1 MVVRIRGESLQYSC
15 PISHPARTPVTPQPI
30 TADLFPDLPVFAP
43 LEKPK
48 LRKKPKAA
56 ASQPTQ
62 PPTPA
67 LSAPQVTE
75 PEALACALEGHPDYR
90 VLRRL
95 TPRLHWPDTPG
106 RPGALR
112 LRVVVLDTETTGLDA
127 TKDKIIELA
136 MLRFEVDLAS
146 GLPVGEVEVFDEL
159 EDPGMPIPPEVQ
171 ALTGIRD
178 ADVAGKR
185 LDAQR
190 VADMLDGVDL
200 VIAHNAGFDR
210 PFCEVRFDLFQDI
223 AWACS
228 FADMDWKA
236 QGRSSQKLESLA
248 LELGLFYDAHRAE
261 MDCHALLAVLTAPLP
276 KDVSSH
282 ALATLIAASRQPAY
296 RLSATGAPFDSKD
309 RLKARG
315 YRWNGEQRVWQ
326 TRIGSDAA
334 LEAELQWLR
343 EQVYGARQASVAL
356 EQTDAL
362 VRYSSRSGDFSQ
374 RSL

>member
-1 MVVRIRGESLQYSC
+1 MT
-15 PISHPARTPVTPQPI
+15 AQPI

-43 LEKPK
+43 LDKPK
-48 LRKKPKAA
+48 PRKKPKAVALQPTHAPAPVLA
-56 ASQPTQ
+56 ASQ
-62 PPTPA
+62 A
-67 LSAPQVTE
+67 AE
-75 PEALACALEGHPDYR
+75 PEVLARALEAHPDYR

-95 TPRLHWPDTPG
+95 VPRLQWPNV
-106 RPGALR
+106 PGALR

-136 MLRFEVDLAS
+136 MLRLEVDLAT
-146 GLPVGEVEVFDEL
+146 GLPVGDVEVFDEL
-159 EDPGMPIPPEVQ
+159 EDPGMPIPPEVR
-171 ALTGIRD
+171 ALTGISD

-190 VADMLDGVDL
+190 VAAMLDGVDL

-210 PFCEVRFDLFQDI
+210 PFCEARFAGFQDI

-236 QGRSSQKLESLA
+236 QGRSSQKLESLT

-276 KDVSSH
+276 KEPSSH

-296 RLSATGAPFDSKD
+296 RLSATGAPFESKD
-309 RLKARG
+309 LLKARG

-326 TRIGSDAA
+326 TRIGSDAE

-343 EQVYGARQASVAL
+343 EQVYGARRASVAL

-362 VRYSSRSGDFSQ
+362 VRYSKRSGDFSE

>member
-1 MVVRIRGESLQYSC
+1 
-15 PISHPARTPVTPQPI
+15 VTPRHDM
-30 TADLFPDLPVFAP
+30 TADLFPDLPVFVP
-43 LEKPK
+43 LEKPQA
-48 LRKKPKAA
+48 RKKAKPPAPSVPSLRPDPLPVA
-56 ASQPTQ
+56 EAVPSASD
-62 PPTPA
+62 
-67 LSAPQVTE
+67 
-75 PEALACALEGHPDYR
+75 PESLARTLQAHPDYR

-95 TPRLHWPDTPG
+95 VPRLEWPDT
-106 RPGALR
+106 PGALR
-112 LRVVVLDTETTGLDA
+112 LRVVVLDTETTGLDPA
-127 TKDKIIELA
+127 KDKIIELA
-136 MLRFEVDLAS
+136 MLRCEVDLAA
-146 GLPVGEVEVFDEL
+146 GLPVGRVEVFDEL

-171 ALTGIRD
+171 ALTGISD

-190 VADMLDGVDL
+190 VAALLEGADL

-210 PFCEVRFDLFQDI
+210 PFCEARFALFQDI

-276 KDVSSH
+276 KEPAAN

-296 RLSATGAPFDSKD
+296 RLSATGAPFETKD

-315 YRWNGEQRVWQ
+315 YRWNAEQRVWQ
-326 TRIGSDAA
+326 TRAGSDTA
-334 LEAELQWLR
+334 LDAELLWLR
-343 EQVYGARQASVAL
+343 AQVYGTRAASVAL

-362 VRYSSRSGDFSQ
+362 VRYSKRNGDFSE
-374 RSL
+374 RSV

>member
-1 MVVRIRGESLQYSC
+1 M
-15 PISHPARTPVTPQPI
+15 TPDAT

-43 LEKPK
+43 LEKPQT
-48 LRKKPKAA
+48 RKKPKALA
-56 ASQPTQ
+56 PKPLPVPSPSM
-62 PPTPA
+62 PPGA
-67 LSAPQVTE
+67 E
-75 PEALACALEGHPDYR
+75 PEALARVLDAHPDYR

-95 TPRLHWPDTPG
+95 TPRLDWPNT
-106 RPGALR
+106 PGALR

-127 TKDKIIELA
+127 SKDKIIELA
-136 MLRFEVDLAS
+136 MLRFDVDMAT
-146 GLPVGEVEVFDEL
+146 GLPVGQVQVFDEL
-159 EDPGMPIPPEVQ
+159 EDPGIPIPAEVQ

-178 ADVAGKR
+178 ADVVGKR
-185 LDAQR
+185 LDMQR
-190 VADMLDGVDL
+190 VAEMLDGADL

-210 PFCEVRFDLFQDI
+210 PFCEARCALFQDI

-248 LELGLFYDAHRAE
+248 QELGLFYDAHRAE

-276 KDVSSH
+276 KDPSGN
-282 ALATLIAASRQPAY
+282 ALATLITASRQAAY
-296 RLSATGAPFDSKD
+296 RLSATGAPFESKD
-309 RLKARG
+309 RLKTRG

-334 LEAELQWLR
+334 LETELQWLR
-343 EQVYGARQASVAL
+343 AQVYGTRQASVAL

-362 VRYSSRSGDFSQ
+362 VRYSSRSGDFSE

>member
-1 MVVRIRGESLQYSC
+1 MTRQ
-15 PISHPARTPVTPQPI
+15 AI

-48 LRKKPKAA
+48 PRKKPKVA
-56 ASQPTQ
+56 ASPAAPAPA
-62 PPTPA
+62 PPHA
-67 LSAPQVTE
+67 VPQADE
-75 PEALACALEGHPDYR
+75 PEAWARALEAHPDDR

-95 TPRLHWPDTPG
+95 IPRLHWPQTPG
-106 RPGALR
+106 TPGALR

-127 TKDKIIELA
+127 SRDKIIELA
-136 MLRFEVDLAS
+136 MLRLEVDLAT
-146 GLPVGEVEVFDEL
+146 GLPVGDVQVFDEL
-159 EDPGMPIPPEVQ
+159 EDPGMPIPAEVR
-171 ALTGIRD
+171 ALTGISD

-190 VADMLDGVDL
+190 VAAMLDGVDL

-210 PFCEVRFDLFQDI
+210 PFCEARFALFQDI

-282 ALATLIAASRQPAY
+282 ALATLIAASRQPSY
-296 RLSATGAPFDSKD
+296 RLSATGAPFESKD

-315 YRWNGEQRVWQ
+315 YRWNGDQRVWQ
-326 TRIGSDAA
+326 TRVGSDTE

-343 EQVYGARQASVAL
+343 AQVYGVRQASVAL

-362 VRYSSRSGDFSQ
+362 VRYSKRSGDFSE

>member
-1 MVVRIRGESLQYSC
+1 
-15 PISHPARTPVTPQPI
+15 VTQ
-30 TADLFPDLPVFAP
+30 AN
-43 LEKPK
+43 
-48 LRKKPKAA
+48 
-56 ASQPTQ
+56 
-62 PPTPA
+62 
-67 LSAPQVTE
+67 E
-75 PEALACALEGHPDYR
+75 PEAMARALETHPDYR

-95 TPRLHWPDTPG
+95 TPRLQWTHTSDTQ
-106 RPGALR
+106 GALR

-127 TKDKIIELA
+127 GKDKIIELA

-146 GLPVGEVEVFDEL
+146 GLPVGKVEVFDEL
-159 EDPGMPIPPEVQ
+159 EDPGMPIPAEVQ

-190 VADMLDGVDL
+190 VAAMLDGVDL

-210 PFCEVRFDLFQDI
+210 PFCEARFALFQDI

-248 LELGLFYDAHRAE
+248 QDLGLFYDAHRAE
-261 MDCHALLAVLTAPLP
+261 MDCHALLAVLAAPLP
-276 KDVSSH
+276 KDPSGN
-282 ALATLIAASRQPAY
+282 ALATLITASRQAAY
-296 RLSATGAPFDSKD
+296 RLSATGAAFETKD
-309 RLKARG
+309 RLKTRG

-326 TRIGSDAA
+326 IRIGSDAA
-334 LEAELQWLR
+334 LETELQWLR
-343 EQVYGARQASVAL
+343 AQIYGTRQASVAL

-362 VRYSSRSGDFSQ
+362 VRYSSRSGDFSE

>member
-1 MVVRIRGESLQYSC
+1 M
-15 PISHPARTPVTPQPI
+15 TPDAT

-43 LEKPK
+43 LEKPRT
-48 LRKKPKAA
+48 RKKPKAPA
-56 ASQPTQ
+56 PKPLPVPS
-62 PPTPA
+62 PPMPPDA
-67 LSAPQVTE
+67 E
-75 PEALACALEGHPDYR
+75 PEAWARALDAHPDYR

-95 TPRLHWPDTPG
+95 TPRLDWPDNPA
-106 RPGALR
+106 ALR
-112 LRVVVLDTETTGLDA
+112 LRVVVLDTETTGLDPA
-127 TKDKIIELA
+127 KDKIIELA
-136 MLRFEVDLAS
+136 MLRCEVDLAT
-146 GLPVGEVEVFDEL
+146 GMPVGRVEVFDEL
-159 EDPGMPIPPEVQ
+159 EDPGMPIPAEVQ

-185 LDAQR
+185 LDMQR

-210 PFCEVRFDLFQDI
+210 PFCEVRCAHFEDI

-228 FADMDWKA
+228 IADIDWKA

-248 LELGLFYDAHRAE
+248 QDLGLFYSAHRAD

-276 KDVSSH
+276 KDPSGN
-282 ALATLIAASRQPAY
+282 ALATLIAASRQAAY
-296 RLSATGAPFDSKD
+296 RLSATGAPFESKD

-343 EQVYGARQASVAL
+343 AQVYGTRQASVAL

-362 VRYSSRSGDFSQ
+362 VRYSSRSGDFSE

>member
-1 MVVRIRGESLQYSC
+1 M
-15 PISHPARTPVTPQPI
+15 TPQAI
-30 TADLFPDLPVFAP
+30 TADLFPDLPIFAP

-48 LRKKPKAA
+48 ARKKSKAA
-56 ASQPTQ
+56 VAQ
-62 PPTPA
+62 A
-67 LSAPQVTE
+67 NE
-75 PEALACALEGHPDYR
+75 PEALARALETHPDYR

-95 TPRLHWPDTPG
+95 TPRLQWPHTSET
-106 RPGALR
+106 PGALR

-127 TKDKIIELA
+127 GKDKIIELA
-136 MLRFEVDLAS
+136 MLRLEVDLAS
-146 GLPVGEVEVFDEL
+146 GLPVGKVEVFDEL
-159 EDPGMPIPPEVQ
+159 EDPGMPIPAEVQ
-171 ALTGIRD
+171 ALTGICD

-190 VADMLDGVDL
+190 VAAMLDGVDL

-210 PFCEVRFDLFQDI
+210 PFCEARFALFQDI

-236 QGRSSQKLESLA
+236 QGRNSQKLESLA

-276 KDVSSH
+276 KDPASQ

-296 RLSATGAPFDSKD
+296 RLSATGAPFESKD
-309 RLKARG
+309 RLKARR
-315 YRWNGEQRVWQ
+315 YRWNSEQRVWQ
-326 TRIGSDAA
+326 TRISSDAA
-334 LEAELQWLR
+334 LLAELVWLR

-362 VRYSSRSGDFSQ
+362 VRYSSRSGDSSQ

>member
-1 MVVRIRGESLQYSC
+1 
-15 PISHPARTPVTPQPI
+15 VTPDAI

-43 LEKPK
+43 LEKPQT
-48 LRKKPKAA
+48 RKKPKAQA
-56 ASQPTQ
+56 PKPMPVPVPSPSM
-62 PPTPA
+62 PPGA
-67 LSAPQVTE
+67 E
-75 PEALACALEGHPDYR
+75 PEALARALEAHPDYR

-95 TPRLHWPDTPG
+95 TPRLDWPDMPNT
-106 RPGALR
+106 PGALR

-127 TKDKIIELA
+127 SKDKIIELA
-136 MLRFEVDLAS
+136 MLRFDVDMAT
-146 GLPVGEVEVFDEL
+146 GLPVGRVQVFDEL
-159 EDPGMPIPPEVQ
+159 EDPGIPIPAEVQ

-185 LDAQR
+185 LDMQR

-210 PFCEVRFDLFQDI
+210 PFCEARCALFQDI

-248 LELGLFYDAHRAE
+248 QDLGLFYDAHRAE
-261 MDCHALLAVLTAPLP
+261 MDCHALLAVLAAPLP
-276 KDVSSH
+276 KDPSGN
-282 ALATLIAASRQPAY
+282 ALATLITASRQAAY
-296 RLSATGAPFDSKD
+296 RLSATGAAFETKD
-309 RLKARG
+309 RLKTRG

-334 LEAELQWLR
+334 LETELQWLR
-343 EQVYGARQASVAL
+343 AQVYGTRQASVAL

-362 VRYSSRSGDFSQ
+362 VRYSSRSGDFSE

>member
-1 MVVRIRGESLQYSC
+1 MTRQ
-15 PISHPARTPVTPQPI
+15 AI

-48 LRKKPKAA
+48 PRKKPKEAV
-56 ASQPTQ
+56 SQATQ
-62 PPTPA
+62 APATPLA
-67 LSAPQVTE
+67 VPRAHE
-75 PEALACALEGHPDYR
+75 PEALASALEAHPDYR

-95 TPRLHWPDTPG
+95 IPRLHWPDTPG
-106 RPGALR
+106 TSGALR

-127 TKDKIIELA
+127 SKDKIIELA
-136 MLRFEVDLAS
+136 MLRLEVDLAT
-146 GLPVGEVEVFDEL
+146 GLPVGKVEVFDEL
-159 EDPGMPIPPEVQ
+159 EDPGIPIPPEVQ
-171 ALTGIRD
+171 ALTGISD

-190 VADMLDGVDL
+190 VAAMLDGVDL

-210 PFCEVRFDLFQDI
+210 PFCEARFAFFQDI

-296 RLSATGAPFDSKD
+296 RLSATGAPFESKD
-309 RLKARG
+309 RLKTRG
-315 YRWNGEQRVWQ
+315 YRWNGDQRVWQ
-326 TRIGSDAA
+326 TRVGSDTE

-343 EQVYGARQASVAL
+343 AQVYGVRQASVAL
-356 EQTDAL
+356 EQTDAW
-362 VRYSSRSGDFSQ
+362 VRYSKRSGDFSE
-374 RSL
+374 RSV

>member
-1 MVVRIRGESLQYSC
+1 M
-15 PISHPARTPVTPQPI
+15 TPQAT

-48 LRKKPKAA
+48 PRKKPKAA
-56 ASQPTQ
+56 ASQPVPQ
-62 PPTPA
+62 KA
-67 LSAPQVTE
+67 LEAPQANE
-75 PEALACALEGHPDYR
+75 PEALARALETHSDYR

-106 RPGALR
+106 APGALR

-127 TKDKIIELA
+127 AKEKIIELA

-146 GLPVGEVEVFDEL
+146 GLPVGDVQVFDEL

-190 VADMLDGVDL
+190 VAAMLDGVDL

-210 PFCEVRFDLFQDI
+210 PFCEARFAAFQDI

-228 FADMDWKA
+228 FADMDWKV

-248 LELGLFYDAHRAE
+248 LALGLFYDAHRAE
-261 MDCHALLAVLTAPLP
+261 MDCHALLAVLTAPMP
-276 KDVSSH
+276 KDPASH

-309 RLKARG
+309 RLKARR

-326 TRIGSDAA
+326 TRIDSEAA

-343 EQVYGARQASVAL
+343 EQVYGARQASVTL

>member
-1 MVVRIRGESLQYSC
+1 M
-15 PISHPARTPVTPQPI
+15 TPQAT

-48 LRKKPKAA
+48 PRKKPRAA
-56 ASQPTQ
+56 
-62 PPTPA
+62 
-67 LSAPQVTE
+67 VTE
-75 PEALACALEGHPDYR
+75 PTPQKTFEAPQAHSPEAMACALETHPDYR

-95 TPRLHWPDTPG
+95 TPRLHWPHTAAAS
-106 RPGALR
+106 GAPR

-127 TKDKIIELA
+127 GKDKIIELA
-136 MLRFEVDLAS
+136 MLRLEVDLAS
-146 GLPVGEVEVFDEL
+146 GLPVGEVQVFDEL

-210 PFCEVRFDLFQDI
+210 PFCEARFAVFQDI

-276 KDVSSH
+276 KDPASH

-296 RLSATGAPFDSKD
+296 RLSATGAPFEAKD
-309 RLKARG
+309 RLKARR
-315 YRWNGEQRVWQ
+315 YRWNSEQRLWQ
-326 TRIGSDAA
+326 TRIGGEAA
-334 LEAELQWLR
+334 LEAELDWLR

-362 VRYSSRSGDFSQ
+362 VRYSSRSGDASQ

>member
-1 MVVRIRGESLQYSC
+1 M
-15 PISHPARTPVTPQPI
+15 TPQPI

-62 PPTPA
+62 TPTPTLA
-67 LSAPQVTE
+67 APQVTE

-95 TPRLHWPDTPG
+95 TPRLQWPSTSGP
-106 RPGALR
+106 PGALR

-210 PFCEVRFDLFQDI
+210 PFCEARFDLFQDI

-276 KDVSSH
+276 KDPASH

-296 RLSATGAPFDSKD
+296 RLSATGAPFESKD

-334 LEAELQWLR
+334 LETELQWLR

-356 EQTDAL
+356 EHTDAL
-362 VRYSSRSGDFSQ
+362 VRYSSRSGDVSQ

>member
-1 MVVRIRGESLQYSC
+1 M
-15 PISHPARTPVTPQPI
+15 TPDAI

-43 LEKPK
+43 LEKPQT
-48 LRKKPKAA
+48 RKKPKAL
-56 ASQPTQ
+56 ASKPL
-62 PPTPA
+62 PV
-67 LSAPQVTE
+67 SAPSASPVPAPIAE
-75 PEALACALEGHPDYR
+75 PEALARALEAHPDYR

-95 TPRLHWPDTPG
+95 TPRLDWPDMPNT
-106 RPGALR
+106 PGALR

-127 TKDKIIELA
+127 SKDKIIELA
-136 MLRFEVDLAS
+136 MLRFDVDMAT
-146 GLPVGEVEVFDEL
+146 GLPVGRVQVFDEL
-159 EDPGMPIPPEVQ
+159 EDPGIPIPAEVQ

-178 ADVAGKR
+178 ADLAGKR
-185 LDAQR
+185 LDMQR
-190 VADMLDGVDL
+190 VAEMLDGVDL

-210 PFCEVRFDLFQDI
+210 PFCEARCALFQDI

-248 LELGLFYDAHRAE
+248 LDLGLFYDAHRAD

-276 KDVSSH
+276 KDPSGQ
-282 ALATLIAASRQPAY
+282 ALATLVTASRQASY
-296 RLSATGAPFDSKD
+296 RLSATGAPFETKD
-309 RLKARG
+309 RLKTRG

-326 TRIGSDAA
+326 IRIGSDAA
-334 LEAELQWLR
+334 LETELQWLR
-343 EQVYGARQASVAL
+343 AQVYGTRQASVAL

-362 VRYSSRSGDFSQ
+362 VRYSSRSGDFSE

>member
-1 MVVRIRGESLQYSC
+1 MTPR
-15 PISHPARTPVTPQPI
+15 PAM
-30 TADLFPDLPVFAP
+30 TADLFPDLPVFVPLDEPARAP
-43 LEKPK
+43 
-48 LRKKPKAA
+48 KKAKAA
-56 ASQPTQ
+56 KTAAAQ
-62 PPTPA
+62 TPVPVA
-67 LSAPQVTE
+67 GAHSAVPAGDA
-75 PEALACALEGHPDYR
+75 EALARSLDAHPDYR

-95 TPRLHWPDTPG
+95 LPRLEWPDT
-106 RPGALR
+106 PGALR

-127 TKDKIIELA
+127 AKDKIIELA
-136 MLRFEVDLAS
+136 MLRFEVDMAT
-146 GLPVGEVEVFDEL
+146 GLPLGRVEVFDEL
-159 EDPGMPIPPEVQ
+159 EDPGMPIPAEVQ
-171 ALTGIRD
+171 ALTGISD

-190 VADMLDGVDL
+190 VAALLDGADL

-210 PFCEVRFDLFQDI
+210 PFCEARFALFQDI

-248 LELGLFYDAHRAE
+248 QELGLFYDAHRAE

-276 KDVSSH
+276 KEPATN

-296 RLSATGAPFDSKD
+296 RLSATGAPFESKD

-315 YRWNGEQRVWQ
+315 YRWNAEQRVWQ
-326 TRIGSDAA
+326 TRVGSDTA
-334 LEAELQWLR
+334 LDAELLWLR
-343 EQVYGARQASVAL
+343 AQVYGTRQASVAL

-362 VRYSSRSGDFSQ
+362 VRYAKRSGDFSE
-374 RSL
+374 RSV

>member
-1 MVVRIRGESLQYSC
+1 M
-15 PISHPARTPVTPQPI
+15 TPDAI

-43 LEKPK
+43 LEKPQT
-48 LRKKPKAA
+48 RKKPKAL
-56 ASQPTQ
+56 ASKPL
-62 PPTPA
+62 PV
-67 LSAPQVTE
+67 SAPSASPVPAPITE
-75 PEALACALEGHPDYR
+75 PEALARALEAHPDYR

-95 TPRLHWPDTPG
+95 TPRLDWPEMPNTPG
-106 RPGALR
+106 PLR

-127 TKDKIIELA
+127 SKDKIIELA
-136 MLRFEVDLAS
+136 MLRFDVDMAT
-146 GLPVGEVEVFDEL
+146 GLPVGRVQVFDEL
-159 EDPGMPIPPEVQ
+159 EDPGIPIPAEVQ

-185 LDAQR
+185 LDMQL

-200 VIAHNAGFDR
+200 VVAHNAGFDR
-210 PFCEVRFDLFQDI
+210 PFCEARCALFQDI

-248 LELGLFYDAHRAE
+248 QDLGLFYDAHRAD

-276 KDVSSH
+276 NDPAGN
-282 ALATLIAASRQPAY
+282 ALATLITASRQAAY
-296 RLSATGAPFDSKD
+296 RLSATGAPFETKD
-309 RLKARG
+309 RLKTRG

-334 LEAELQWLR
+334 LETELQWLR
-343 EQVYGARQASVAL
+343 AQVYGTRQASVAL

-362 VRYSSRSGDFSQ
+362 VRYSSRGGDFSE